1 VTNQDLEN
9 GDFSG
14 VLGLACELVLL
25 YPRSAADDPVP
36 AASEIQKTIPGTT
49 SSNPDGATFLD
60 NLFGSGAYA
69 PTNRLFS
76 MALARREDVRT
87 GSLFTIGQTNDRL
100 CPVPCSPNY
109 IPIIPQSRLGS
120 TGFVH
125 WRIELTGVS
134 ATTWSDPENG
144 AGPTTTNVPLGPSF
158 AESSSSSPLAVLD
171 SGGVQILVS
180 RRGYADSIYSAFG
193 VTASS
198 DGLCKSLSPSG
209 LSNSH

>member
-1 VTNQDLEN
+1 
-9 GDFSG
+9 
-14 VLGLACELVLL
+14 
-25 YPRSAADDPVP
+25 
-36 AASEIQKTIPGTT
+36 
-49 SSNPDGATFLD
+49 
-60 NLFGSGAYA
+60 
-69 PTNRLFS
+69 

-109 IPIIPQSRLGS
+109 IPIVPQSRLGS

-125 WRIELTGVS
+125 WRIDLTGVS

-144 AGPTTTNVPLGPSF
+144 AGPTTTNIPLGPSF

-180 RRGYADSIYSAFG
+180 RRSYADSIYSAFG

-198 DGLCKSLSPSG
+198 DGLCKSLSSLCSMVTDAQTACLARPKWLLRS
-209 LSNSH
+209 SSADQRSHSIHSICRTRIHQTQVNPPVLA

>member
-1 VTNQDLEN
+1 
-9 GDFSG
+9 
-14 VLGLACELVLL
+14 
-25 YPRSAADDPVP
+25 
-36 AASEIQKTIPGTT
+36 
-49 SSNPDGATFLD
+49 
-60 NLFGSGAYA
+60 
-69 PTNRLFS
+69 

-125 WRIELTGVS
+125 WRIDLTGVS

-144 AGPTTTNVPLGPSF
+144 AGPTTTNIPLGPSF
-158 AESSSSSPLAVLD
+158 AESTSSSPLAVLD

-180 RRGYADSIYSAFG
+180 RRSYADSIYSAFG

-198 DGLCKSLSPSG
+198 DGLCQFPASVLLIVADAQIECLARPNWLSRSI
-209 LSNSH
+209 LADLRSHSTRSTCRTRIHQTQVKRHVSV